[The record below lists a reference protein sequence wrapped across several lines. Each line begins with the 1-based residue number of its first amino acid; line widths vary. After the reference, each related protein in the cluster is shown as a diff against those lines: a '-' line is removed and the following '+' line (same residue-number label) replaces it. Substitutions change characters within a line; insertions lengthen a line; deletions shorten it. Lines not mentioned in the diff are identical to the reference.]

1 MRREDLPGERCFNAI
16 RWWIPVFALSFCL
29 YSWFAAYG
37 YAAAQPSSPAAFSKG
52 GGGEL
57 FNKVIREVEVQGLT
71 RIKKEEFLDLAGLG
85 TGDILDRE
93 RLKTG
98 IRRVFRKDIFTD
110 IEVRAEPS
118 GDGVRLTYIVK
129 EIPVIKKIVIKGN
142 ENLSTDK
149 IRDVF
154 VFREDED
161 FREELLGRARKGLL
175 EFYRRKGFPHAAVK
189 IRTGKAEEPSR
200 VIVYVNIEEG
210 EPLVIRKIDAPPG
223 AEARLRLSEGDI
235 LDRDVLD
242 KAIGKL
248 KSYYKKQ
255 GYLRPVVGPYEFR
268 DGILRI
274 PVKRG
279 PKLGIV
285 FKGNSALST
294 KKLKREMPFT
304 DSEEVSDELVQEAA
318 GMIRRLYR
326 DRGYYYAEVTAG
338 VEKTKDKITVS
349 FSVNEGKRVILRKIT
364 FEGNS
369 ISAAVLKGVVL
380 LKENRPYNENLLS
393 GSRQS
398 LVNFYNALGYLKAGV
413 TGIEKS
419 FNEDGSAL
427 DIKFTINEGRQ
438 VRISEIRV
446 HGNSK
451 IGMPEIKKAMRLQEG
466 SPYNVTDIRD
476 ARYRLLSLYSR
487 YGYLDASVDV
497 KSSFRVDDAVLD
509 FVITENL
516 PTVIGK
522 IIIRGNRKTRPKI
535 IRREFTIEEGDPYN
549 YEEVIKTRQ
558 RLYKLGLFNRV
569 SIDMADPGISR
580 AGVIVKDLVVSLKEG
595 NPGSVE
601 IGVGYGDY
609 EKLRASLDIRYDN
622 LGGYNR
628 RIGFRAEGSSLK
640 KKYVL
645 NFREPWLFNKP
656 NIPFTLFLTKE
667 ETMAVNPDTE
677 ETRYRIDRL
686 SLLAGIEK
694 EFTSQLK
701 GGLNYEYSFTDTTDV
716 APDVILSRED
726 TGTIGIGSI
735 SPSLFYDTRDD
746 PFDPS
751 SGSLQ
756 GIILKFASGAFF
768 SEVEFVKATLQSSWF
783 FQLRKGL
790 VFAVSFRGGAAYGF
804 GSTQELPLIE
814 RFFLGGRTTVRGYS
828 QDTLGPKGADGNPTG
843 GNMFSLVNGEFRIS
857 VGKGFGIVTF
867 VDSGNVWTLA
877 ENTDTSMKYTVGA
890 GLRYSTPVGP
900 VRIDYGY
907 KLNREEG
914 ESSGEIHFS
923 LGQAF

>member
-1 MRREDLPGERCFNAI
+1 MSMLQEVTEKLIIVLAAVFLCVYSLLPAH
-16 RWWIPVFALSFCL
+16 
-29 YSWFAAYG
+29 G
-37 YAAAQPSSPAAFSKG
+37 YAASPGGPGKG

-57 FNKVIREVEVQGLT
+57 FNKVIRAVEVQGLT
-71 RIKKEEFLDLAGLG
+71 RIKKEEFLDLAGLR

-93 RLKTG
+93 RLGTG
-98 IRRVFRKDIFTD
+98 IRRAFRKDIFTG
-110 IEVRAEPS
+110 IEVQAEPY
-118 GDGVRLTYIVK
+118 GDGVRLKYIVK
-129 EIPVIKKIVIKGN
+129 EIPVVEKIVIKGN
-142 ENLSTDK
+142 ENISTGK
-149 IRDVF
+149 IRDAF
-154 VFREDED
+154 IFREDED
-161 FREELLGRARKGLL
+161 FREELLGRARTDLAG
-175 EFYRRKGFPHAAVK
+175 FYRRKGFPDAAVDIK
-189 IRTGKAEEPSR
+189 VSEAGEQSR
-200 VIVYVNIEEG
+200 VIIHLNIKEG
-210 EPLVIRKIDAPPG
+210 RPLVVREIDAPPV
-223 AEARLRLSEGDI
+223 AAARLRLSEGDI

-242 KAIGKL
+242 KDIGKL
-248 KSYYKKQ
+248 REYYKKQ

-268 DGILRI
+268 DGVLRI
-274 PVKRG
+274 PVDRG
-279 PKLGIV
+279 PKLELA
-285 FKGNSALST
+285 FKGNSAISA
-294 KKLKREMPFT
+294 KKLKRETPFM
-304 DSEEVSDELVQEAA
+304 DSGEVSDELVEEAA
-318 GMIRRLYR
+318 GRIKRLYLS
-326 DRGYYYAEVTAG
+326 RGYYYATVAAG
-338 VEKTKDKITVS
+338 VEKTGDRITVT
-349 FSVNEGKRVILRKIT
+349 FFINEGKRVILRKIT
-364 FEGNS
+364 FRGNG
-369 ISAAVLKGVVL
+369 IPGRVLRGVVL
-380 LKENRPYNENLLS
+380 LRENKPYNENLLS

-398 LVNFYNALGYLKAGV
+398 LVNFYNALGYLRAGV
-413 TGIEKS
+413 TAIEKKFS
-419 FNEDGSAL
+419 EDGTGL
-427 DIKFTINEGRQ
+427 DLVFTIHEGR
-438 VRISEIRV
+438 RTIIREV
-446 HGNSK
+446 VIHGNSS
-451 IGMPEIKKAMRLQEG
+451 ISRFEIKKALRLREG

-487 YGYLDASVDV
+487 HGYLDARVDV
-497 KSSFRVDDAVLD
+497 ESTFDGDNAVLD
-509 FVITENL
+509 FTITENR

-522 IIIRGNRKTRPKI
+522 IIIRGNRKTRPEV
-535 IRREFTIEEGDPYN
+535 IRREFTIKEGDPYN
-549 YEEVIKTRQ
+549 HEEVLKTRQ

-569 SIDMADPGISR
+569 SIDMTDPGIR
-580 AGVIVKDLVVSLKEG
+580 TRGVLVKDLVVSLSEG

-628 RIGFRAEGSSLK
+628 RIGFRAEGSSVK

-645 NFREPWLFNKP
+645 NFREPGLFNKQD
-656 NIPFTLFLTKE
+656 IPFNLFLTKE
-667 ETMAVNPDTE
+667 ETRAVNPDTE

-694 EFTSQLK
+694 EFTRQLK
-701 GGLNYEYSFTDTTDV
+701 AGLNYEYSFTDTTDV
-716 APDVILSRED
+716 APDVVLSRED

-746 PFDPS
+746 PFDPA

-756 GIILKFASGAFF
+756 GVILKFASGAFF
-768 SEVEFVKATLQSSWF
+768 SEVEFVKATFQSSWF
-783 FQLRKGL
+783 FELRKGL

-804 GSTQELPLIE
+804 GGTQELPLIE

-828 QDTLGPKGADGNPTG
+828 QDSLGPKGADGNPTG

-857 VGKGFGIVTF
+857 IGKGFGIVTF

-877 ENTDTSMKYTVGA
+877 GDTDTRMKYTVGT

>member
-1 MRREDLPGERCFNAI
+1 MKNSILHKYSRQLLITLAVSACFY
-16 RWWIPVFALSFCL
+16 FLLS
-29 YSWFAAYG
+29 AHG
-37 YAAAQPSSPAAFSKG
+37 YAASSAGFSK

-57 FNKVIREVEVQGLT
+57 FNKVIRAVEVQGLT

-93 RLKTG
+93 RLRIG
-98 IRRVFRKDIFTD
+98 IRRAFKKDIFTD
-110 IEVRAEPS
+110 IEVEARRL
-118 GDGVRLTYIVK
+118 GDGVLLKYIVK
-129 EIPVIKKIVIKGN
+129 EIPVIEKIVIKGN
-142 ENLSTDK
+142 KKLSAGK
-149 IRDVF
+149 IRDVLIF
-154 VFREDED
+154 KEDED
-161 FREELLGRARKGLL
+161 FREELLGRARADLAG
-175 EFYRRKGFPHAAVK
+175 FYRRKGFPDAAVD
-189 IRTGKAEEPSR
+189 IRAADAGKPSR
-200 VIVYVNIEEG
+200 VILYVNIEEG
-210 EPLVIRKIDAPPG
+210 RPLVIREIDVPPE
-223 AEARLRLSEGDI
+223 AEGRLRLSEGDI
-235 LDRDVLD
+235 LDMDVLD
-242 KAIGKL
+242 KDIGRL
-248 KSYYKKQ
+248 REYYKKQ

-268 DGILRI
+268 DGVLKI
-274 PVKRG
+274 PVDRG
-279 PKLGIV
+279 PGLELV
-285 FKGNSALST
+285 FRGNSAVSA
-294 KKLKREMPFT
+294 KKLKKEAPFM
-304 DSEEVSDELVQEAA
+304 DNEEVSDELVEEAV
-318 GMIRRLYR
+318 GRIKRLYLS
-326 DRGYYYAEVTAG
+326 RGYYYATVAAG
-338 VEKTKDKITVS
+338 VEKTEEKITVT
-349 FSVNEGKRVILRKIT
+349 FFINEGKRVILRKIT
-364 FEGNS
+364 FQGNS
-369 ISAAVLKGVVL
+369 IPGRALRGVVL
-380 LKENRPYNENLLS
+380 LRENKPYNENLLS

-413 TGIEKS
+413 TGIEKKFS
-419 FNEDGSAL
+419 EDGTEL
-427 DIKFTINEGRQ
+427 DLVFTIHEGSRTIIRE
-438 VRISEIRV
+438 VRI
-446 HGNSK
+446 HGNSN
-451 IGMPEIKKAMRLQEG
+451 INRFEIKKALRLREG

-487 YGYLDASVDV
+487 YGYLDARVDV
-497 KSSFRVDDAVLD
+497 ESTFDGDNAVLD
-509 FVITENL
+509 FRITENL

-522 IIIRGNRKTRPKI
+522 IIIRGNRKTKPGI
-535 IRREFTIEEGDPYN
+535 IRREFTIKEGDPYN
-549 YEEVIKTRQ
+549 YEEIIKTRQ

-569 SIDMADPGISR
+569 SIDMTDTAEETRG
-580 AGVIVKDLVVSLKEG
+580 ALVKDLVVSLKEG

-601 IGVGYGDY
+601 IGLGYGDY
-609 EKLRASLDIRYDN
+609 EKFRASLDIRYDN

-628 RIGFRAEGSSLK
+628 RIGFRAEASSVK

-645 NFREPWLFNKP
+645 NFREPRLFNEP
-656 NIPFTLFLTKE
+656 DIPFNLFLTKE
-667 ETMAVNPDTE
+667 ETRAVNPDTD

-726 TGTIGIGSI
+726 AGTIGIGSI

-746 PFDPS
+746 PFDPT

-756 GIILKFASGAFF
+756 GVILKFASGAFL
-768 SEVEFVKATLQSSWF
+768 SEVEFVKATLQSSWYF
-783 FQLRKGL
+783 GLMKGL

-804 GSTQELPLIE
+804 GGTQELPLIE

-857 VGKGFGIVTF
+857 IGKGFGIVTF

-877 ENTDTSMKYTVGA
+877 EDTDTRMKYTVGA